1 MAPPSAEEAAS
12 VRFDSD
18 FERVMALP
26 PPSRQ
31 GEAVVDATHALDAP
45 MEPAPLR
52 VETVDEVDKVGEVDK
67 TLEDIEEETKR
78 LIWLTERVSD
88 SDDPLAAADL
98 NAAERLRHA
107 EATAGALLAEARRK
121 ADALI
126 ADAQLSAAHRR
137 AETEEWRRAHI
148 ADADKVATQRL
159 LDAEYR
165 ARDIIEE
172 ARTEARRLR
181 SESDSESDSPSQP
194 DRPPEPA
201 RAAAESEPPS
211 ADKRGR
217 RGIAR
222 MAKLGAVAVVL
233 VIGAAI
239 TANLIRSEV
248 AEQYTVASSS
258 MEPEL
263 HDGDRVVVNKVAYRF
278 GDPQRGDVVVLDT
291 TPIAGAPPHL
301 GDTLV
306 KRVVGLPGD
315 VVEAVDGRVRINGA
329 ELDEPWLGEVET
341 PAFGPV
347 EVPDDTLF
355 VLGDARVLSIDS
367 RTFGAVP
374 TYAVIGRVEAIVWP
388 PHDAGRL

>member
-1 MAPPSAEEAAS
+1 M
-12 VRFDSD
+12 RFDSD

-52 VETVDEVDKVGEVDK
+52 VETVDEVDETLEDNE

-88 SDDPLAAADL
+88 GDDPLAAADL

-107 EATAGALLAEARRK
+107 EATAAALLAEARRK

-181 SESDSESDSPSQP
+181 SESDSEPDSPSQP
-194 DRPPEPA
+194 KGSEPA
-201 RAAAESEPPS
+201 QAAAESEPPS

-222 MAKLGAVAVVL
+222 MAKLSAVAVVL

-347 EVPDDTLF
+347 EVAEDTLF

-374 TYAVIGRVEAIVWP
+374 TDALVGRVEAVVWP

>member
-1 MAPPSAEEAAS
+1 M
-12 VRFDSD
+12 RFDSD

-26 PPSRQ
+26 APSRP
-31 GEAVVDATHALDAP
+31 EDAVADAP
-45 MEPAPLR
+45 RTLDPPIEQALLR
-52 VETVDEVDKVGEVDK
+52 VATVEQIDQTVDDTFDE
-67 TLEDIEEETKR
+67 IEEETKR

-88 SDDPLAAADL
+88 GDDPLAAADL

-107 EATAGALLAEARRK
+107 ETAAAALLEEARKK
-121 ADALI
+121 ADALV
-126 ADAQLSAAHRR
+126 AEAQLAAAHRR

-172 ARTEARRLR
+172 ARTEASKLR
-181 SESDSESDSPSQP
+181 TESQP
-194 DRPPEPA
+194 RAESQAQPEGVAATADAP
-201 RAAAESEPPS
+201 AAAAAPETEPPS
-211 ADKRGR
+211 EKRGR
-217 RGIAR
+217 RRIAR
-222 MAKLGAVAVVL
+222 VAKLSVIVVLLVGAAAVA
-233 VIGAAI
+233 
-239 TANLIRSEV
+239 ANLIRSEV
-248 AEQYTVASSS
+248 AEQFTVASSS

-278 GDPQRGDVVVLDT
+278 GDPQRGDIVVLDT

-329 ELDEPWLGEVET
+329 ALDEPWLTDVET
-341 PAFGPV
+341 PAFGPI
-347 EVPDDTLF
+347 EVPDDKLF
-355 VLGDARVLSIDS
+355 VLGDARELSIDS
-367 RTFGAVP
+367 RTFGPVP
-374 TYAVIGRVEAIVWP
+374 SYAVIGRVDAVVWP
-388 PHDAGRL
+388 PHDAGRV